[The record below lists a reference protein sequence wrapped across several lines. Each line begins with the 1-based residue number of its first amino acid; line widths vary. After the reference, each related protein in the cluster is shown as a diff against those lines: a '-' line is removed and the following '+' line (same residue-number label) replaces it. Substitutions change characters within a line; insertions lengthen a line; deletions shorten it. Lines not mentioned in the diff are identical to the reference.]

1 MKYKVDNVN
10 NYTKTAGWICGQFME
25 DEILKNQNLEVN
37 YSTFLPGHT
46 ADKHS
51 HPKSKMLIIILSGK
65 IKMEFNDVEHVLSN
79 QDFAF
84 LEEGVPEKVVEVY
97 EPTAVLC
104 IRTPSVPNNKV
115 ELS

>member
-1 MKYKVDNVN
+1 MKFKVDNIN
-10 NYTKTAGWICGQFME
+10 NYAKNAGWICGHFME
-25 DEILKNQNLEVN
+25 NEILKNQNLEVN

-46 ADKHS
+46 AEKHC
-51 HPKSKMLIIILSGK
+51 HPKSKMLIMVLSGK
-65 IKMEFNDVEHVLSN
+65 IKMEFDDVEHILSD

-84 LEEGVPEKVVEVY
+84 LDEGVPEKVVEVY
-97 EPTAVLC
+97 EPTIVLC